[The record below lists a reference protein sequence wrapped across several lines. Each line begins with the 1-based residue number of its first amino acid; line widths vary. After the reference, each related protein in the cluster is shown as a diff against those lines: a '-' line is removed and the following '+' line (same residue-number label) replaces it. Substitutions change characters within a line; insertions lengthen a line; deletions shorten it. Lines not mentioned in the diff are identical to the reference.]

1 MKQFAK
7 FCAALVVLVLVF
19 SLCTVAYADGS
30 VTYNGDADQFIFSPG
45 SSQSPTNLFG
55 NFQNVM
61 PGDTLTD
68 QILVRNN
75 TVSRIKLNV
84 YLRSKGAQ
92 NDTEALLSQLKL
104 TVKQAD
110 SSILFEAPANETAQ
124 LSDWVYLGTVYP
136 GGQIKL
142 DLSLEVPLTLGNE
155 FQNSVGYIDW
165 EFKVDEIPIKGV
177 QTGDSGEVFL
187 YSGLTLLSLAAIALL
202 LPAAKRRKN

>member
-1 MKQFAK
+1 MKKLAK
-7 FCAALVVLVLVF
+7 ICALLAVLTLLL
-19 SLCTVAYADGS
+19 SLGTAAFADGS
-30 VTYNGDADQFIFSPG
+30 VSYDANADQFIFAPG
-45 SSQSPTNLFG
+45 STYSPTSLFG

-68 QILVRNN
+68 RILVRNN
-75 TVSRIKLNV
+75 TVSGIKLNI

-92 NDTEALLSQLKL
+92 NNTEALLSQLKL

-110 SSILFEAPANETAQ
+110 SSILFEAPADETAQ

-136 GGQIKL
+136 GAKITL
-142 DLSLEVPLTLGNE
+142 DLSLEVPITLGDE

-177 QTGDSGEVFL
+177 QTGDSGEIFL

>member
-7 FCAALVVLVLVF
+7 FCAALVVLVMVF

-30 VTYNGDADQFIFSPG
+30 VTYNGDANQFIFAPG